1 MEDDAEELARNKLKA
16 IIKML
21 EIMKENIEKDG
32 RRTRDYKKVLIGQK
46 YTTEEALEQLDTV
59 LT

>member
-21 EIMKENIEKDG
+21 EILKENIEKDG

-46 YTTEEALEQLDTV
+46 YTTEEALD
-59 LT
+59 

>member
-46 YTTEEALEQLDTV
+46 YTTEEALEQIDTV

>member
-21 EIMKENIEKDG
+21 KIMKENIEKDG